1 MVEPK
6 TPVPD
11 MCLTVAMVDFTEEFR
26 KGARTVLE
34 RFLEGQMDGEWNGLV
49 LDPAWYAPAK
59 ARTVY
64 KRLHAEAARQGL
76 QVYVEK
82 RGDEVRLSD
91 PEIFPEFY

>member
-1 MVEPK
+1 
-6 TPVPD
+6 
-11 MCLTVAMVDFTEEFR
+11 MVDFTHEFR

-34 RFLEGQMDGEWNGLV
+34 RFVDGQMKDEWNGLV

-76 QVYVEK
+76 PVIVEK
-82 RGDEVRLSD
+82 RGDQVRLAHQDCSPD
-91 PEIFPEFY
+91 FY